1 MQWLRTLDVT
11 EVGSKNLTLSIEV
24 GGKRIIIKGNPILLR
39 REIMLKMQRTWD
51 KTDRVYFVVLR
62 AIMAEMQT
70 EEGKRETTSF
80 TIEADHQIVLKD
92 DREIVD
98 QRLSHHSSYQKEEIE
113 RLVTEM
119 LHAGIIRPSHG
130 PYASPVLMFKKKD
143 WSWRFC
149 VTKD

>member
-80 TIEADHQIVLKD
+80 TMWGSRYKD
-92 DREIVD
+92 
-98 QRLSHHSSYQKEEIE
+98 
-113 RLVTEM
+113 
-119 LHAGIIRPSHG
+119 
-130 PYASPVLMFKKKD
+130 
-143 WSWRFC
+143 
-149 VTKD
+149 